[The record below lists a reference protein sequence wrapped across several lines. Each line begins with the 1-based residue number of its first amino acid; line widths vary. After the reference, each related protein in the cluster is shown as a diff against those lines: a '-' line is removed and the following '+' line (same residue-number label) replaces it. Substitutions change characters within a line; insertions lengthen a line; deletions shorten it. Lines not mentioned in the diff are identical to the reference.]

1 MQRQLAQGRPLPADG
16 RADHIADVIE
26 APTIDQLAAARANAA
41 AAATDE
47 IAALRAKVRSAKA
60 ATAEQ
65 VAAARSEAEAAATDE
80 IAALRAQAESAP
92 SAETG
97 RLLSALKDA
106 NGHVAELRRV
116 LIMLFVFVALA
127 ERVVFDYIPAESYRY
142 TR

>member
-1 MQRQLAQGRPLPADG
+1 MSHNFIFLRYFKKARSTYEAEKTMVGAQGR
-16 RADHIADVIE
+16 
-26 APTIDQLAAARANAA
+26 
-41 AAATDE
+41 
-47 IAALRAKVRSAKA
+47 
-60 ATAEQ
+60 Q